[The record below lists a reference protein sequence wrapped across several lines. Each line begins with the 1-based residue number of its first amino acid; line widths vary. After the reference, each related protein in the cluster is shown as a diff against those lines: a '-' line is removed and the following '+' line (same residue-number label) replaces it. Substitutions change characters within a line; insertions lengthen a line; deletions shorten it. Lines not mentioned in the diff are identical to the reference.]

1 MQVVKKYPN
10 GMASW
15 VDLSTPDPAAAKEF
29 YSGLFGWEFTD
40 EYHEGT
46 LIYHNAL
53 LNGYR
58 VAGMGQQD
66 EGMVTAGMPP
76 MWTTYFNH
84 DDVAGI
90 ADKATRAG
98 GQVMFPPMQVM
109 EEGHM
114 TMIVDPTGAVFGVW
128 QPLGHIGAQLVNI
141 PNTLVWNELQTNAIG
156 ASRDFYAEVLGWEYD
171 VNASGY
177 VSCKVDGRAQA
188 GMVAIEESW
197 GDVPPN
203 WGLYFLVENAASTVA
218 RAEELGGT
226 ILMPITEADGVG
238 RFAIIRDPQGAI
250 FSAIEYDSPPPPPP
264 GH

>member
-1 MQVVKKYPN
+1 LDN
-10 GMASW
+10 GRMAVLQDS
-15 VDLSTPDPAAAKEF
+15 
-29 YSGLFGWEFTD
+29 
-40 EYHEGT
+40 EG
-46 LIYHNAL
+46 AF
-53 LNGYR
+53 
-58 VAGMGQQD
+58 VS
-66 EGMVTAGMPP
+66 P
-76 MWTTYFNH
+76 
-84 DDVAGI
+84 
-90 ADKATRAG
+90 
-98 GQVMFPPMQVM
+98 
-109 EEGHM
+109 
-114 TMIVDPTGAVFGVW
+114 W
-128 QPLGHIGAQLVNI
+128 QPKNHIGCQLVNE
-141 PNTLVWNELQTNAIG
+141 PGTLVWNELQTNAIG